1 MNKVIFLIQNGID
14 FSKLENEIKKAP
26 THTIYSLDYESHKL
40 LEEKKIVHKIGEDVL
55 TSIDFDKIDSH
66 SINCI
71 KNCFDSYKEILT
83 FEGIFLPKLL
93 EHEFFHYL
101 NFQIFT
107 AHVILKI
114 LENEKVSQVTDFT
127 NFGDYI
133 KKITSFKKIKHTHFV
148 IANNPGLYHDN
159 VKINFN
165 LAKIPVNLELSR
177 KTFSRIKNPIQK
189 FTNEIYN
196 LEPNPQ
202 NKKKYF
208 TC

>member
-55 TSIDFDKIDSH
+55 TPTDFDKIDSH

-71 KNCFDSYKEILT
+71 KNYFDSYKEILT
-83 FEGIFLPKLL
+83 FEGIFLPELL

-148 IANNPGLYHDN
+148 I
-159 VKINFN
+159 
-165 LAKIPVNLELSR
+165 
-177 KTFSRIKNPIQK
+177 TKNPFSNDLNPTFDVDNK
-189 FTNEIYN
+189 TN
-196 LEPNPQ
+196 P
-202 NKKKYF
+202 F
-208 TC
+208 A